1 LTLATLLIFPV
12 AFLTS
17 TQSAAIG
24 IGLMA
29 LAAIGVTSIVANYTA
44 CQQDFS
50 FANVGLVAGILG
62 MSSNVFSA
70 LVDPMIGRYVDRTG
84 NYALI
89 FVLMALLPAV
99 SLTAILIFDRLIHSP
114 QQLSGIKIVLS

>member
-1 LTLATLLIFPV
+1 MAM
-12 AFLTS
+12 
-17 TQSAAIG
+17 AAIG
-24 IGLMA
+24 I
-29 LAAIGVTSIVANYTA
+29 TSIVANYTA

-89 FVLMALLPAV
+89 FILVALLPAV
-99 SLTAILIFDRLIHSP
+99 SLAAILIFDRLIHGRNNYP
-114 QQLSGIKIVLS
+114 R